1 MPFRAGAHVL
11 ALLSPDCVSGRFQN
25 GWGRG
30 LNKGPRSQ
38 GMFRLPRGKI
48 ISVDPTLLLAEI
60 SHSVWWKSTTL
71 ICAAKKQ
78 VHKISEIS

>member
-1 MPFRAGAHVL
+1 VFLGDPERLGSRSEQRVLEARACL
-11 ALLSPDCVSGRFQN
+11 
-25 GWGRG
+25 
-30 LNKGPRSQ
+30 
-38 GMFRLPRGKI
+38 RLPRGKI

-71 ICAAKKQ
+71 ICVAKKQ

>member
-1 MPFRAGAHVL
+1 ML
-11 ALLSPDCVSGRFQN
+11 
-25 GWGRG
+25 
-30 LNKGPRSQ
+30 
-38 GMFRLPRGKI
+38 RLPRGKI